1 MEFLALVILVVVAV
15 AVAVGVH
22 TGPHG
27 MVAAGGLGVAASV
40 AFVVGVIALAP
51 SDSRTVIGL
60 GLLAAA
66 GAVSAAALVAGLIA
80 LPALRRHEPAVAP
93 SRLWGADGVALTD
106 LNPLGTAR
114 VRGESWTA
122 ESLSGPLPAGTTVHV
137 VEVEGLR
144 LRVISDDAQMEHAAP
159 SAPIETPIER
169 SPHAP
174 EGVGEVEQSNRSEE
188 NLTSPEEG
196 KSPEEDR
203 TWPQ

>member
-27 MVAAGGLGVAASV
+27 MVAAGALGVVASV

-51 SDSRTVIGL
+51 AGSRTAIGL

-66 GAVSAAALVAGLIA
+66 GAVSAAALVAGLAA
-80 LPALRRHEPAVAP
+80 LPALRRHQPDVAP
-93 SRLWGADGVALTD
+93 SRLWGAEGVVVTD
-106 LNPLGTAR
+106 LNPVGTVR

-122 ESLSGPLPAGTTVHV
+122 ESLCGPLPAGTAVHV
-137 VEVEGLR
+137 MEIEGLR
-144 LRVISDDAQMEHAAP
+144 LRVWSDAAQAEHDPLGDGTTPAA
-159 SAPIETPIER
+159 STESRAR
-169 SPHAP
+169 
-174 EGVGEVEQSNRSEE
+174 EVELSDISGEDQ
-188 NLTSPEEG
+188 TSPEEAT
-196 KSPEEDR
+196 SPEEDR